1 LTGETEVSKK
11 HIILI
16 AAAGILS
23 FAAAFGF
30 SFLTAKNAIVSAPAE
45 AEAAAAEQVESVRYE
60 QTGEEA
66 LSDDKGLTEKQLKR
80 LVYDAKERIR
90 EYEYKLKE
98 LELREQRMR
107 TAQDVLKEDIDKLN
121 NLRVDLAS
129 MVTTLKEERDKLIA
143 SRITVEAAE
152 KANLVSVAATY
163 DKMDSASASQ
173 IFSNMSKMGAAGAGG
188 IDEVVKILYY
198 MTERT
203 KAKVLAEMVSSEPQL
218 AAVLS
223 QRLKTISELE

>member
-1 LTGETEVSKK
+1 
-11 HIILI
+11 
-16 AAAGILS
+16 
-23 FAAAFGF
+23 
-30 SFLTAKNAIVSAPAE
+30 
-45 AEAAAAEQVESVRYE
+45 
-60 QTGEEA
+60 
-66 LSDDKGLTEKQLKR
+66 
-80 LVYDAKERIR
+80 
-90 EYEYKLKE
+90 
-98 LELREQRMR
+98 
-107 TAQDVLKEDIDKLN
+107 
-121 NLRVDLAS
+121 
-129 MVTTLKEERDKLIA
+129 LKEERDKLIA